1 MGAGNRDAFHGH
13 VMTSISLSSER
24 RERLVGQL
32 QTLFQ
37 SEFDE
42 ALSPFRAEQVLDLM
56 LTTLGPGI
64 YNQAV
69 QDVRAHLQ
77 SKLDDLDGE
86 VYVDD
91 QT

>member
-1 MGAGNRDAFHGH
+1 MK
-13 VMTSISLSSER
+13 SIKLSDER
-24 RERLVGQL
+24 RERLIGQL

-42 ALSPFRAEQVLDLM
+42 TLSEFRAEQVLDLM

-86 VYVDD
+86 VYLDD

>member
-1 MGAGNRDAFHGH
+1 MKQI
-13 VMTSISLSSER
+13 TLSPDR
-24 RERLVGQL
+24 RERLAGQL

-42 ALSPFRAEQVLDLM
+42 SLSAFRAEQVLDLM
-56 LTTLGPGI
+56 LQTLGPGI

>member
-1 MGAGNRDAFHGH
+1 MKQI
-13 VMTSISLSSER
+13 TLSPEQ
-24 RERLVGQL
+24 RERLTGQL

-42 ALSPFRAEQVLDLM
+42 PLSAFRAEQVLDLM
-56 LTTLGPGI
+56 LKTLGPGI

>member
-1 MGAGNRDAFHGH
+1 MKQIKLNP
-13 VMTSISLSSER
+13 ER
-24 RERLVGQL
+24 RERLTGQL

-37 SEFDE
+37 AEFDE
-42 ALSPFRAEQVLDLM
+42 RLSDFRAAQILDLM
-56 LTTLGPGI
+56 LETLGPGI

-91 QT
+91 RT

>member
-1 MGAGNRDAFHGH
+1 MKAI
-13 VMTSISLSSER
+13 TLTEER
-24 RERLVGQL
+24 RERLIGQL
-32 QTLFQ
+32 QSLFQ
-37 SEFDE
+37 TEFDE
-42 ALSPFRAEQVLDLM
+42 SLSEFRAEQIIDLM
-56 LTTLGPGI
+56 LTTFGPGV

>member
-1 MGAGNRDAFHGH
+1 MKQI
-13 VMTSISLSSER
+13 TLSPEQ
-24 RERLVGQL
+24 RERLTGQL

-37 SEFDE
+37 AEFDE
-42 ALSPFRAEQVLDLM
+42 SLSAFRAEQVLDLM
-56 LTTLGPGI
+56 LETLGPGI

>member
-1 MGAGNRDAFHGH
+1 MKQIKLTD
-13 VMTSISLSSER
+13 ER
-24 RERLVGQL
+24 RARLVGQL
-32 QTLFQ
+32 QTLF
-37 SEFDE
+37 SAEFDE
-42 ALSPFRAEQVLDLM
+42 TLSEFRAEQVLELM

-77 SKLDDLDGE
+77 GKLDDLDGE

>member
-1 MGAGNRDAFHGH
+1 MKQI
-13 VMTSISLSSER
+13 TLSSDQ
-24 RERLVGQL
+24 RERLAGQL

-42 ALSPFRAEQVLDLM
+42 SLSTFRAEQVLDLM
-56 LTTLGPGI
+56 LKTLGPGI

>member
-1 MGAGNRDAFHGH
+1 MK
-13 VMTSISLSSER
+13 SIALTEDR
-24 RERLVGQL
+24 RQRLIGQL

-42 ALSPFRAEQVLDLM
+42 ALSEFRAEQIINMM
-56 LTTLGPGI
+56 LTTLGPGV

-77 SKLDDLDGE
+77 TKLDDLDGE

>member
-1 MGAGNRDAFHGH
+1 MKQI
-13 VMTSISLSSER
+13 TLSDER
-24 RERLVGQL
+24 HERLIGQL
-32 QTLFQ
+32 QTLYAA
-37 SEFDE
+37 EFDE
-42 ALSPFRAEQVLDLM
+42 TLSEFRAGQVLDLM
-56 LTTLGPGI
+56 LKTLGPGI

-77 SKLDDLDGE
+77 TKLDDLDGE

>member
-1 MGAGNRDAFHGH
+1 MKAITLTQD
-13 VMTSISLSSER
+13 R
-24 RERLVGQL
+24 RERLIGQL

-37 SEFDE
+37 AEFDE
-42 ALSPFRAEQVLDLM
+42 TLSPFRSKQVLDLM
-56 LTTLGPGI
+56 ITTLGPGI

-86 VYVDD
+86 VYVEDR
-91 QT
+91 T

>member
-1 MGAGNRDAFHGH
+1 MKEIRL
-13 VMTSISLSSER
+13 TEER

-32 QTLFQ
+32 QTLFER
-37 SEFDE
+37 EFDE
-42 ALSPFRAEQVLDLM
+42 TLSTFRAEQVLDLM

-91 QT
+91 RT

>member
-1 MGAGNRDAFHGH
+1 MKQI
-13 VMTSISLSSER
+13 TLSDER
-24 RERLVGQL
+24 RQRLIGQL
-32 QTLFQ
+32 QTLFAT
-37 SEFDE
+37 EFDE
-42 ALSPFRAEQVLDLM
+42 TLSEFRAEQVVNLM

-69 QDVRAHLQ
+69 QDVRGHLQ
-77 SKLDDLDGE
+77 TKLDDLDGE

>member
-1 MGAGNRDAFHGH
+1 MKQI
-13 VMTSISLSSER
+13 TLSEDR

-42 ALSPFRAEQVLDLM
+42 TLSGFRAEQVLDLM
-56 LTTLGPGI
+56 LKTLGPGI

>member
-1 MGAGNRDAFHGH
+1 MKQITLADD
-13 VMTSISLSSER
+13 R

-32 QTLFQ
+32 QTLF
-37 SEFDE
+37 SAEFDE
-42 ALSPFRAEQVLDLM
+42 SLSAFRAEQILDLM

-77 SKLDDLDGE
+77 TKLDDLDGE

-91 QT
+91 NT

>member
-1 MGAGNRDAFHGH
+1 MKQI
-13 VMTSISLSSER
+13 TLSDDR
-24 RERLVGQL
+24 RARLVGQL
-32 QTLFQ
+32 QTLFAA
-37 SEFDE
+37 EFDE
-42 ALSPFRAEQVLDLM
+42 TLSEFRAEQILDLM

>member
-1 MGAGNRDAFHGH
+1 MKQITLADD
-13 VMTSISLSSER
+13 R
-24 RERLVGQL
+24 RQRLIGQL
-32 QTLFQ
+32 QTLFAA
-37 SEFDE
+37 EFDE
-42 ALSPFRAEQVLDLM
+42 ALSEFRAEQILNLM

-69 QDVRAHLQ
+69 QDVRGHLQ
-77 SKLDDLDGE
+77 TKLDDLDGE

>member
-1 MGAGNRDAFHGH
+1 MKQI
-13 VMTSISLSSER
+13 TLSDDR
-24 RERLVGQL
+24 RERLIGQL
-32 QTLFQ
+32 QTLFA

-42 ALSPFRAEQVLDLM
+42 TLSAFRAEQILDLM
-56 LTTLGPGI
+56 LKTLGPGI

-91 QT
+91 RT

>member
-1 MGAGNRDAFHGH
+1 MKQ
-13 VMTSISLSSER
+13 IKLSPDQR
-24 RERLVGQL
+24 QRLAGQL
-32 QTLFQ
+32 QSLFQ

-42 ALSPFRAEQVLDLM
+42 NLSEFRAEQILDLM
-56 LTTLGPGI
+56 LRTLGPGI

-86 VYVDD
+86 VYVDE

>member
-1 MGAGNRDAFHGH
+1 MKQI
-13 VMTSISLSSER
+13 TLSPDQ
-24 RERLVGQL
+24 RERLAGQL

-37 SEFDE
+37 TEFDE
-42 ALSPFRAEQVLDLM
+42 SLSAFRAEQVLDLM
-56 LTTLGPGI
+56 LQTLGPGI

-69 QDVRAHLQ
+69 QDARAHLQ

>member
-1 MGAGNRDAFHGH
+1 
-13 VMTSISLSSER
+13 MTQIKLSDER
-24 RERLVGQL
+24 RERLAGQL

-37 SEFDE
+37 AEFDE
-42 ALSPFRAEQVLDLM
+42 SLSEFRAQQILDLM

-91 QT
+91 RT

>member
-1 MGAGNRDAFHGH
+1 MKQ
-13 VMTSISLSSER
+13 IELSPDQR
-24 RERLVGQL
+24 QRLAGQL
-32 QTLFQ
+32 QSLFQ

-42 ALSPFRAEQVLDLM
+42 NLSEFRAEQILDLM
-56 LTTLGPGI
+56 LRTLGPGI

>member
-1 MGAGNRDAFHGH
+1 MNQ
-13 VMTSISLSSER
+13 IKLSPEK
-24 RERLVGQL
+24 RERLAGQL
-32 QTLFQ
+32 QSLFQ
-37 SEFDE
+37 AEFDE
-42 ALSPFRAEQVLDLM
+42 ALSEFRAQQILDLM
-56 LTTLGPGI
+56 RSTLGPGI

>member
-1 MGAGNRDAFHGH
+1 MKKI
-13 VMTSISLSSER
+13 TLSDER
-24 RERLVGQL
+24 RARLVGQL
-32 QTLFQ
+32 QTLFAA
-37 SEFDE
+37 EFDE
-42 ALSPFRAEQVLDLM
+42 TLSEFRAEQIVNLM

-69 QDVRAHLQ
+69 QDVRGHLQ
-77 SKLDDLDGE
+77 TKLDDLDGE

>member
-1 MGAGNRDAFHGH
+1 MPKIFLAED
-13 VMTSISLSSER
+13 R
-24 RERLVGQL
+24 RARLVGQL

-37 SEFDE
+37 TEFDE
-42 ALSPFRAEQVLDLM
+42 TLSEFRAEQVLDLM